1 MRPSKRENFEKA
13 LAALQKSISMPI
25 EDERDLAGIIK
36 SFEIVY
42 ELSWILLKVTLRESG
57 IEAAGP
63 RDVIKAAWQSGFLE
77 VEAESVWLSMIK
89 DRNLTV
95 HTYDEKF
102 ARMMV
107 ERIMEQYTPAFQ
119 TLSQFLE
126 KDR

>member
-77 VEAESVWLSMIK
+77 VEAVSVWLSMIK

-102 ARMMV
+102 ARMIV

>member
-77 VEAESVWLSMIK
+77 VETESVWLSMIK

>member
-77 VEAESVWLSMIK
+77 VEAVSVWLSMIK